1 MAMFSNDNNNDN
13 NYKQGDIYGAA
24 IMVQSHCKS
33 SPVHQMNTDSASDG
47 CQLPD
52 QDKQLGL

>member
-1 MAMFSNDNNNDN
+1 MFSNDNNNDN
-13 NYKQGDIYGAA
+13 NYKQDDIYGAA
-24 IMVQSHCKS
+24 IMVQSHCES